1 MRTVVHWDGDRFFAS
16 IEQAADKRLRS
27 RPVAVGGARRGVVLS
42 ASVEARRLGIRP
54 GWPMARARRAVP
66 ALVVLPAHFDL
77 YERFFDQILGLC
89 RETTPLVEPAEVGA
103 AWLDLTGAERWNRQ
117 DAEHV
122 IAKLRDTV
130 HEWLRVSISAG
141 IASNKMV
148 ARIAARLRKPG
159 AQMVVPPGT
168 ERVFLAPLP
177 LRILPGLEMG
187 SLDALEVAGLRT
199 IGQFAGAPLDA
210 LATVLGRG
218 ALPLLRRAQG
228 VSEEPVGRKR
238 VSEPGWSEFLEFPED
253 VWEEPVLLATLRRM
267 LERLMAQVR
276 AAGVEVRRLALEV
289 RYTDHEESR
298 KSLELAEPTALES
311 ETFALLPGLLEGAWT
326 RRVRLRALTL
336 KAGRVY
342 RPSPQMDLFAP
353 DSTRRE
359 HDLKLAAIVD
369 RLRREHGASIVRRGD
384 ELQLKTA

>member
-1 MRTVVHWDGDRFFAS
+1 M
-16 IEQAADKRLRS
+16 
-27 RPVAVGGARRGVVLS
+27 
-42 ASVEARRLGIRP
+42 
-54 GWPMARARRAVP
+54 
-66 ALVVLPAHFDL
+66 
-77 YERFFDQILGLC
+77 
-89 RETTPLVEPAEVGA
+89 
-103 AWLDLTGAERWNRQ
+103 
-117 DAEHV
+117 
-122 IAKLRDTV
+122 
-130 HEWLRVSISAG
+130 
-141 IASNKMV
+141 
-148 ARIAARLRKPG
+148 
-159 AQMVVPPGT
+159 
-168 ERVFLAPLP
+168 
-177 LRILPGLEMG
+177 
-187 SLDALEVAGLRT
+187 
-199 IGQFAGAPLDA
+199 
-210 LATVLGRG
+210 
-218 ALPLLRRAQG
+218 
-228 VSEEPVGRKR
+228 
-238 VSEPGWSEFLEFPED
+238 
-253 VWEEPVLLATLRRM
+253 LLATLRRM

-326 RRVRLRALTL
+326 RRVRLRALRL